1 MTAQPTG
8 AGRVIAVD
16 GIDTFVHEA
25 GSGHPV
31 VLIHGA
37 GPGATGLS
45 NWSRNID
52 HLARDFHV
60 ITVDLPG
67 FGRSQKMQIPSAFF
81 EFYGL
86 HIGKLLDTMGIDK
99 AHLVGNSLGGGTSM
113 MLALRR
119 PEKVGKMV
127 LMGSGGGFPVASVM
141 PTTGLKML
149 MGFYEA
155 PGPSRERLA
164 AFISEMVYDKAR
176 ITDQLLEER
185 LAAAMAPDVVAC
197 PPFGFRDGHPPV
209 PDDVWRERLDRLT
222 HETLIVWG
230 REDRVMPLDN
240 GFILMKQIPNAR
252 MHVLPHCGHWAQW
265 EKADEFNPLVEHFLH
280 G

>member
-1 MTAQPTG
+1 MTAQPIG
-8 AGRVIAVD
+8 AGRLIDVD
-16 GIDTFVHEA
+16 GIDTFVIEA
-25 GSGHPV
+25 GSGHPL

-45 NWSRNID
+45 NWSRNIA
-52 HLARDFHV
+52 HFAQDFHV

-67 FGRSQKMQIPSAFF
+67 FGRSRKMPVPADFF
-81 EFYGL
+81 AFYGEHL
-86 HIGKLLDTMGIDK
+86 GKLLDAMGIEK
-99 AHLVGNSLGGGTSM
+99 AHLVGNSLGGGASM
-113 MLALRR
+113 MLALRH

-149 MGFYEA
+149 VSFYEA

-164 AFISEMVYDKAR
+164 AFVSEMVYDKAL
-176 ITDQLLEER
+176 ITDELLEER
-185 LAAAMAPDVVAC
+185 LSAAMAPDVVAC
-197 PPFGFRDGHPPV
+197 PPFAFRDGRPPA
-209 PDDVWRERLDRLT
+209 PDDVWRERLDLLP
-222 HETLIVWG
+222 HETLLVWG

-240 GFILMKQIPNAR
+240 GFILMKQIPHAR
-252 MHVLPHCGHWAQW
+252 MHILPHCGHWAQW
-265 EKADEFNPLVEHFLH
+265 EKADEFNALVGQFLN

>member
-1 MTAQPTG
+1 MTAQPNG

-16 GIDTFVHEA
+16 GIDTFIHEA
-25 GSGHPV
+25 GAGHPV

-45 NWSRNID
+45 NWSRNIEC
-52 HLARDFHV
+52 LARDFHV

-81 EFYGL
+81 EFYGQ
-86 HIGKLLDTMGIDK
+86 HVGKLLDAMGIEK

-119 PEKVGKMV
+119 PKKVGKMV

-164 AFISEMVYDKAR
+164 AFISEMVYDKSR

-197 PPFGFRDGHPPV
+197 PPFGFRDGRPPV
-209 PDDVWRERLDRLT
+209 PDDVWRERLDLLT

-252 MHVLPHCGHWAQW
+252 MHVMPHCGHWAQW
-265 EKADEFNPLVEHFLH
+265 EKAEEFNTLVGQFLH

>member
-1 MTAQPTG
+1 MTAQPNG

-16 GIDTFVHEA
+16 GIDTFIHEA
-25 GSGHPV
+25 GAGHPV

-45 NWSRNID
+45 NWSRNIEC
-52 HLARDFHV
+52 LARDFHV

-81 EFYGL
+81 EFYGQ
-86 HIGKLLDTMGIDK
+86 HVGKLLDAMGIEK

-164 AFISEMVYDKAR
+164 AFISEMVYDKSR

-197 PPFGFRDGHPPV
+197 PPFGFRDGRPPV
-209 PDDVWRERLDRLT
+209 PDDVWRERLDLLT

-230 REDRVMPLDN
+230 REDRAMPLDN

-252 MHVLPHCGHWAQW
+252 MHVMPHCGHWAQW
-265 EKADEFNPLVEHFLH
+265 EKAEEFNTLVGQFLH

>member
-86 HIGKLLDTMGIDK
+86 HIGKLLDTMGIEK

>member
-1 MTAQPTG
+1 MTDQPNG

-16 GIDTFVHEA
+16 GIDTFIHEA
-25 GSGHPV
+25 GAGHPV

-45 NWSRNID
+45 NWSRNIEC
-52 HLARDFHV
+52 LARDFHV

-81 EFYGL
+81 EFYGQ
-86 HIGKLLDTMGIDK
+86 HVGKLLDAMGIEK

-164 AFISEMVYDKAR
+164 AFISEMVYDKSR

-197 PPFGFRDGHPPV
+197 PPFGFRDGRPPV
-209 PDDVWRERLDRLT
+209 PDDVWRERLDLLT

-252 MHVLPHCGHWAQW
+252 MHVMPHCGHWAQW
-265 EKADEFNPLVEHFLH
+265 EKAEEFNTLVGQFLH

>member
-1 MTAQPTG
+1 MAAQPAG
-8 AGRVIAVD
+8 AGRIITVD

-25 GSGHPV
+25 GSGQPI

-52 HLARDFHV
+52 ELARDFHV
-60 ITVDLPG
+60 IAVDLPG
-67 FGRSQKMQIPSAFF
+67 FGQSQKMPIPSAFF

-86 HIGKLLDTMGIDK
+86 HIGKLLDAMGIAQ
-99 AHLVGNSLGGGTSM
+99 AHLVGNSLGGGSSM

-119 PEKVGKMV
+119 PEKVGKLV
-127 LMGSGGGFPVASVM
+127 LMGSGGGYPVTSVM
-141 PTTGLKML
+141 PTSGLKMIT
-149 MGFYEA
+149 GFYEGT
-155 PGPSRERLA
+155 GPSRERLA
-164 AFISEMVYDKAR
+164 AFIAEMVFDKAL
-176 ITDQLLEER
+176 ITEELLDQR
-185 LAAAMAPDVVAC
+185 LAAALAPDVVAC

-209 PDDVWRERLDRLT
+209 PDDVWRERLDRLA

-240 GFILMKQIPNAR
+240 GFILMRQIPNAR
-252 MHVLPHCGHWAQW
+252 LHVLPGCGHWAQW
-265 EKADEFNPLVEHFLH
+265 EKAEEFNVLVRQFLH

>member
-1 MTAQPTG
+1 MATTPAG
-8 AGRVIAVD
+8 AGRLVDVD

-25 GSGHPV
+25 GSGQPI

-52 HLARDFHV
+52 VLARDFHV
-60 ITVDLPG
+60 ISVDLPG
-67 FGRSQKMQIPSAFF
+67 FGKSSKMQIPSAFF

-86 HIGKLLDTMGIDK
+86 HLGKLLDAMGIPQ
-99 AHLVGNSLGGGTSM
+99 AHMVGNSLGGGASM

-119 PEKVGKMV
+119 PEKVGKLV
-127 LMGSGGGFPVASVM
+127 LMGSGGGYPVASVM
-141 PTTGLKML
+141 PTAGLKMIT
-149 MGFYEA
+149 GFYEGT
-155 PGPSRERLA
+155 GPSRERLA
-164 AFISEMVYDKAR
+164 AFIAEMVFDR
-176 ITDQLLEER
+176 NLITDELLDQR
-185 LAAAMAPDVVAC
+185 LAAAMDPAVVAC

-209 PDDVWRERLDRLT
+209 PDEVWRERLDRLS

-240 GFILMKQIPNAR
+240 GLILMKQIPNAR
-252 MHVLPHCGHWAQW
+252 MHIMPGCGHWAQW
-265 EKADEFNPLVEHFLH
+265 EKADEFNALVGRFLR

>member
-1 MTAQPTG
+1 MTAQPNG

-16 GIDTFVHEA
+16 GIDTFIHEA
-25 GSGHPV
+25 GAGHPV

-45 NWSRNID
+45 NWSRNIEC
-52 HLARDFHV
+52 LARDFHV

-81 EFYGL
+81 EFYGQ
-86 HIGKLLDTMGIDK
+86 HVGKLLDAMGIEK

-164 AFISEMVYDKAR
+164 AFISEMVYDKSR

-197 PPFGFRDGHPPV
+197 PPFGFRDGRPPV
-209 PDDVWRERLDRLT
+209 PDDVWRERLDLLT

-252 MHVLPHCGHWAQW
+252 MHVMPHCGHWAQW
-265 EKADEFNPLVEHFLH
+265 EKAEEFNTLVGQFLH